1 MINYGN
7 HYIDRRDILSVT
19 KALKS
24 KKLTQGQFVEK
35 FEKKLNIIFKSKYS
49 CAVSNGTAGLHLCCL
64 AIAVKNTKV

>member
-24 KKLTQGQFVEK
+24 KKLTQGQFVK
-35 FEKKLNIIFKSKYS
+35 NLKKIKYYF
-49 CAVSNGTAGLHLCCL
+49 
-64 AIAVKNTKV
+64 

>member
-35 FEKKLNIIFKSKYS
+35 FEKKIK
-49 CAVSNGTAGLHLCCL
+49 
-64 AIAVKNTKV
+64 